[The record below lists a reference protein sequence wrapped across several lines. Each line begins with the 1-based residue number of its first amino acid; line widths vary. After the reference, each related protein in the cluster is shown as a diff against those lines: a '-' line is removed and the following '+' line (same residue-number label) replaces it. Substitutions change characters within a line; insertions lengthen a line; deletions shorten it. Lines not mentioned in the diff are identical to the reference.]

1 MKGYMRMAR
10 IEKYATG
17 IAGVVKHNIRE
28 FKDGI
33 CPTNMEV
40 DPKKAGENY
49 SIIRRGETAKE
60 IEKYRKKIEGEC
72 FHYNRKNIVRCNEV
86 ICTLPADCP
95 PEQEKDF
102 FEQSYKYIC
111 STLPM
116 GEKCVFLAEVHCDEG
131 HIAKDGVTVAQ
142 GQKHLHVMYVPAV
155 PDTKHE
161 GYDFRL
167 CSDELTKRAVLKQ
180 WHPNYQKWLDD
191 AGVQATVASGVTSG
205 KGISVKSLKEISKE
219 TGLSLEQIKSLEKEN
234 EKLYNKLKEKE
245 QELAV
250 THQTITKKDSIIA
263 DLREYAASRDVQI
276 DALQDKIKSKE
287 SDLLRAKLQDRS
299 ADKEKADL
307 QEQLKEKEKENQQ
320 LRAAAQRTLSAKEMQ
335 LQAVNEKLA
344 AKEHEL
350 SQAQDRIREL
360 EAKQNTAEV
369 ARPEQ
374 EHTWG
379 ASSWGSNAGW
389 GSSGPT
395 TSKTYEEEKLW

>member
-1 MKGYMRMAR
+1 MAR

-17 IAGVVKHNIRE
+17 IVGVIKHNIRE

-40 DPKKAGENY
+40 DPEKMGKNY
-49 SIIRRGETAKE
+49 SIIRRGKTAKE

-86 ICTLPADCP
+86 VCTLPADCP
-95 PEQEKDF
+95 PEQERAF
-102 FEQSYKYIC
+102 FEESYKYIC

-131 HIAKDGVTVAQ
+131 LVLKDGVTVAQ

-234 EKLYNKLKEKE
+234 EKLYSKLMEKE

-263 DLREYAASRDVQI
+263 ELKEYAANLDTKI
-276 DALQDKIKSKE
+276 DALQEKVKSKE
-287 SDLLRAKLQDRS
+287 SDLLREKLQGRS

-307 QEQLKEKEKENQQ
+307 QAQLQEKEKENQQ
-320 LRAAAQRTLSAKEMQ
+320 LRDASQKIISDKDMQ
-335 LQAVNEKLA
+335 LQAANERLA
-344 AKEHEL
+344 AKEQEL

-360 EAKQNTAEV
+360 EAKQKEV
-369 ARPEQ
+369 EVRQPEQ

-379 ASSWGSNAGW
+379 DSSWGSNAGW
-389 GSSGPT
+389 GNSDPSTP
-395 TSKTYEEEKLW
+395 KTYEEEKLW